1 MSSPFSRSLRALESQ
16 GSRGWL
22 AAVAGVGLLLA
33 AWAAWFL
40 FAQVP
45 LYETSDVARVE
56 SVAAAHPVD
65 ARLDGRVVRVQL
77 SVGAPVRAGDVLVE
91 LEADAER
98 LALDEARARLNALGP
113 EEAAT
118 RQEIDAEARAIA
130 DDRRALSV
138 VLDEQRAITREA
150 HAALRLADE
159 EASRSARLRA
169 DGLVAELDEIRL
181 RAEAERRRAAAEA
194 ASAGLDR
201 MDRDQT
207 TRESDRL
214 VRVQRLRGTL
224 SRLDGEAAT
233 AAATIKRLQYE
244 VERRVFRAPVD
255 GRIAEAADLR
265 IGAVVKEGERLA
277 AIVPEG
283 SLRIVAQ
290 FAPASAIGRVR
301 PGQQAR
307 VRLLAFPWVEYGSL
321 RARVTEVADEVRGG
335 LVRVELALDTAPRS
349 VSMSHALPGTVEIE
363 VERVSPVWLVL
374 RTLGAGLTRVQ
385 GARPATA
392 R

>member
-1 MSSPFSRSLRALESQ
+1 MSNPFSRSLRALESQ

-22 AAVAGVGLLLA
+22 AAVAGVALLLT
-33 AWAAWFL
+33 AWAAWFV

-45 LYETSDVARVE
+45 LYETSNVARVE

-91 LEADAER
+91 IEADAER

-113 EEAAT
+113 EEAAA

-150 HAALRLADE
+150 QAALRLADE
-159 EASRSARLRA
+159 EASRTARLRA
-169 DGLVAELDEIRL
+169 DGLVAELEDIRV
-181 RAEAERRRAAAEA
+181 RAEAERKRAAAEA
-194 ASAGLDR
+194 ASAALDR

-244 VERRVFRAPVD
+244 VERRVFRAPVG

-265 IGAVVKEGERLA
+265 VGAVVKEGERLA

-283 SLRIVAQ
+283 ALRIVAQ

-307 VRLLAFPWVEYGSL
+307 LRLLAFPWVEYGSL

-335 LVRVELALDTAPRS
+335 FVRVELAVDTAPPS
-349 VSMSHALPGTVEIE
+349 VSISHALPGSVEIE
-363 VERVSPVWLVL
+363 VERVSPVWLIL

-385 GARPATA
+385 GARPASA
-392 R
+392 S